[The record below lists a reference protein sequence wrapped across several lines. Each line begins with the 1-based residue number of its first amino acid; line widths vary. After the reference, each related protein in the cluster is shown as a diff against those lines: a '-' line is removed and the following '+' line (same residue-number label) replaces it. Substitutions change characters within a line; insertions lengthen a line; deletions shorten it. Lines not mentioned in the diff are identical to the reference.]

1 VEVLIT
7 TIVTI
12 TLALIGYVA
21 TYLNNIRMSRHQARL
36 ERINRQLS
44 ELYGPMLATLEGG
57 ERDGGIFYES
67 IGQTNAAS
75 SLRV

>member
-1 VEVLIT
+1 
-7 TIVTI
+7 
-12 TLALIGYVA
+12 
-21 TYLNNIRMSRHQARL
+21 MSRHQARL